1 LSGYLGLKAGKLA
14 DIFVFMTKRQ
24 LQRNPSL
31 VSKLKP
37 GETLTIED
45 RDGPLVVSRAK
56 RSKLSADAIH
66 RELDRLCEGAP
77 KLDAQAVLD
86 DLRQ

>member
-1 LSGYLGLKAGKLA
+1 MSP
-14 DIFVFMTKRQ
+14 ISKRQ
-24 LQRNPSL
+24 LQRKPSL
-31 VSKLKP
+31 ASKLKP
-37 GETLTIED
+37 GESVTIKDKE
-45 RDGPLVVSRAK
+45 GALVISRPK
-56 RSKLSADAIH
+56 RSTLGADEIH